1 MGALCPLLLWHA
13 EPPEAF
19 HWFRA
24 NERFVFTLPAACLP
38 PIKALYVATA
48 LVYVS
53 VEVAQWRRGEPP
65 NVGKLYI
72 MAASWLTWLVGTLCN
87 HEVTHCTVCCTVQRT
102 AQRTMQRTMQRT
114 AQRTMQRAMQRTK
127 RCAGHRTPTRRVA
140 GGEAGLP
147 QPWPQPGAGPEPC

>member
-53 VEVAQWRRGEPP
+53 AEVAQWRRGEPP

-87 HEVTHCTVCCTVQRT
+87 HEVTHCTVCCTAQRT

-114 AQRTMQRAMQRTK
+114 AQRAK

-147 QPWPQPGAGPEPC
+147 QPWPQPGAGPEPY

>member
-24 NERFVFTLPAACLP
+24 NERFVFTLPAACLLP
-38 PIKALYVATA
+38 VKALYVATA
-48 LVYVS
+48 LAYVS
-53 VEVAQWRRGEPP
+53 AEVAQWRRGEPP

-87 HEVTHCTVCCTVQRT
+87 HEVTHCTVCCTVCCTAQRT

-114 AQRTMQRAMQRTK
+114 R
-127 RCAGHRTPTRRVA
+127 RCAVHRTP
-140 GGEAGLP
+140 
-147 QPWPQPGAGPEPC
+147 PGAWQVARRAFLSPSPSPDPGPSPARW